1 MCSRAQYPPD
11 LASVIADTSKG
22 CLSTA
27 AFELAAADATA
38 ELLRPHRVAFHS
50 LVIFIDNEA
59 ARGIINSGSSMVASL
74 RPLVHALFRPGE
86 QLLAVRVGTDE
97 NNWSDR
103 LSRGDIQSVLAEAE
117 ALGWST
123 SLSKVD
129 DAGWRPLREA
139 ARVNALPQG
148 DAPQP

>member
-1 MCSRAQYPPD
+1 MMRALLSYRQIASESQNTGWWIKD
-11 LASVIADTSKG
+11 LNGDEHGPFPAGMMRRWT
-22 CLSTA
+22 
-27 AFELAAADATA
+27 
-38 ELLRPHRVAFHS
+38 
-50 LVIFIDNEA
+50 
-59 ARGIINSGSSMVASL
+59 
-74 RPLVHALFRPGE
+74 
-86 QLLAVRVGTDE
+86 VGTEE

-103 LSRGDIQSVLAEAE
+103 LSRGDVQSVLAEAE

-123 SLSKVD
+123 SLSNVD